1 MSVKKKTLS
10 VIFFI
15 AIFMIAGTAY
25 AAEWVNIS
33 GNVYYENLP
42 MTVMVLANGQH
53 MFTGASDG
61 RYQMDVPLNSNGEI
75 TIHAFCDGLASFMA
89 VLKPWE
95 AENYDIDMYPAD
107 AESNAM
113 NVTVVNHTPSAEPGW
128 MKLSGQVR
136 DKMGVPACAMVLAN
150 GQYTFSCEKDGVYDL
165 EVPLGSGGKITLFAF
180 CEGIQPYKYEWS
192 VYFPD
197 EKLEMAIR
205 QAVNKPTGDILE
217 SDLLNL
223 TYLNVSATYL
233 DIEGIQYFT
242 NLTSLELSADYIG
255 KTSAIAELTGLTSLS
270 VKDSHLSDI
279 NFVAGLTGLT
289 SLTIIDCPISDLSDV
304 AELTNLTSLTVNDTA
319 IILFYNPM
327 EDVVVYAAAISDLSA
342 VAGLT
347 DLTSLDFSGN
357 GTKDI
362 SAVAGLTDLTS
373 LDISGNRISDISTL
387 AGLTNLTS
395 LDISGNK
402 ISDIS
407 ALAGLTNLTLLDI
420 SVNKI
425 SDISAVTG
433 LTDLTWLE
441 VHANPLSTTSCMF
454 YIPELQYRVANVFH
468 DCP

>member
-1 MSVKKKTLS
+1 MKKKTLS

-25 AAEWVNIS
+25 TAEWVNIS

-42 MTVMVLANGQH
+42 MSVMVLANGQH

-113 NVTVVNHTPSAEPGW
+113 NVTVNHTPSAEPGW

-150 GQYTFSCEKDGVYDL
+150 GQYTFSCEKDGAYDL
-165 EVPLGSGGKITLFAF
+165 EVPLGSGGKITLFVF

-197 EKLEMAIR
+197 EKFEMAIR

-242 NLTSLELSADYIG
+242 NLTSLELSGDYIG
-255 KTSAIAELTGLTSLS
+255 KTSAITELTGLTSLS